1 MTGCRQFSLKYD
13 NIMPNIIKEFYIIS
27 TVKESYLEI
36 VNKYPIKIKSF
47 SQDLKDIKKGCIKI
61 NLHFK

>member
-1 MTGCRQFSLKYD
+1 
-13 NIMPNIIKEFYIIS
+13 MPNIIKEFYIIS